1 MPQTN
6 KSYPIHQCVFYKV
19 ESRKRLESILHIS
32 ETGLKTVLS
41 EIGYRV
47 TEHPKKGGRG
57 TRTITAPNRK
67 IKRVQSRVLYLLS
80 GIQKPDWVISS
91 TRGKCHIDN
100 ARFHVES
107 LHVLTMD
114 ISSFFDNC
122 RRNYV
127 YAFFREKLKMS
138 PDCSK
143 ALTDICT
150 WNNGIP
156 TGTPTSQLLAYFVY
170 EDMFKEL
177 NALALSRNCIFSL
190 YVDDM
195 TFSSNQDM
203 SPDGL
208 ANDVRLILRK
218 YDHRAKNSKTHYY
231 PASRHKL
238 ITGVSISPKN
248 MLEVGNSLQE
258 RVFTG
263 FEKLLEEPS
272 VMMQQR
278 VLGQIQASR
287 LVEKS
292 KFPEIERQVRALQ
305 PSPNDRLN

>member
-6 KSYPIHQCVFYKV
+6 KSYPIHQCAFYKV

-67 IKRVQSRVLYLLS
+67 IKKVQSRVLYLLS

-91 TRGKCHIDN
+91 TKGKCHIDN
-100 ARFHVES
+100 ARFHTGN

-122 RRNYV
+122 KRNYV
-127 YAFFREKLKMS
+127 YSFFRDKLKMS

-170 EDMFKEL
+170 ENMFEEL
-177 NALALSRNCIFSL
+177 STIALSRNCIFSL

-208 ANDVRLILRK
+208 ENDVRLVLRK
-218 YDHRAKNSKTHYY
+218 YGHRAKSSKTHYY
-231 PASRHKL
+231 SADEHKL
-238 ITGVSISPKN
+238 ITGVSISPESI
-248 MLEVGNSLQE
+248 LEVSNSLQE
-258 RVFTG
+258 RVFKG
-263 FEKLLEEPS
+263 FEEFLEEPS

-287 LVEKS
+287 LIEES
-292 KFPEIERQVRALQ
+292 KFPEIERQVSAT
-305 PSPNDRLN
+305 PKKY